1 LDLDGVKTKTGSG
14 GGLINE
20 GAMLI
25 FLGLFHS
32 QGKPGEPLK
41 LKDEKELKPV
51 SLRVRDAAEALL
63 AVIFE
68 QVSFIEMDVS
78 SRWM

>member
-1 LDLDGVKTKTGSG
+1 LKNTFFNHFYL
-14 GGLINE
+14 
-20 GAMLI
+20 
-25 FLGLFHS
+25 
-32 QGKPGEPLK
+32 QGKLGEALK

-68 QVSFIEMDVS
+68 QVSRQFDSCIS
-78 SRWM
+78 TH

>member
-1 LDLDGVKTKTGSG
+1 L
-14 GGLINE
+14 
-20 GAMLI
+20 
-25 FLGLFHS
+25 
-32 QGKPGEPLK
+32 QGKVGDALK

-68 QVSFIEMDVS
+68 QVSSQFDSCIS
-78 SRWM
+78 TH